1 MTREGGDER
10 DPLLGVEHVTY
21 RYPAAHGGPP
31 ALDDVSVQ
39 VRRGEYVALVGH
51 NRSGKSTLARL
62 LNGLL
67 IPDGGRVLVAGLDT
81 RPASTRPRNPE
92 LVGMIFSHPDNQ
104 IVATIA
110 DAY

>member
-10 DPLLGVEHVTY
+10 DPLLRVEHVTY

-51 NRSGKSTLARL
+51 NGSGKSTLAPL
-62 LNGLL
+62 LNRPL
-67 IPDGGRVLVAGLDT
+67 IPDGGPVVGAGLDT
-81 RPASTRPRNPE
+81 PRGSPRPPLSE
-92 LVGMIFSHPDNQ
+92 LVGMVFS
-104 IVATIA
+104 
-110 DAY
+110 